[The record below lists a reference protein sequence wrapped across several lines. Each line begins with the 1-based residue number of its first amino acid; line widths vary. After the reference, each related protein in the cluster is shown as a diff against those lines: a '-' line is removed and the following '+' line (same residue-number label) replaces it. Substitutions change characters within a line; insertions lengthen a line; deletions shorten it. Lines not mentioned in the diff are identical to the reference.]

1 MAIASGTLIASAAA
15 GIGSAVV
22 GQIAAAGDKQ
32 KAQDA
37 MNAAYQQILSV
48 GAPPDLSKEIIRDQL
63 KQVGIYSPQ
72 LEDSITQET
81 SKLSQIQEDP
91 KLKDAQMQALQG
103 LQQRGAQGLTA
114 QERGAFNETR
124 RNVEKEA
131 ESKRQQVIQ
140 NLAQRGLAGGGAE
153 IAAQLGAAQSGDERL
168 SAEGDRLAAAAA
180 QNALQAT
187 AQAGQLGGQ
196 IRGQD
201 FSVNS
206 AKAQAADELNR
217 FNVSNQIARQQR
229 NVANENQAQ
238 QQNLA
243 TQQQISNYNT
253 QQANEERLRQAQAQR
268 QNWQDQMT
276 AAQARA
282 GALSGQGQYNQQQAQ
297 NTASAWQGVGQGIS
311 GAANSYGAQQAQNDL
326 LTRLF
331 NKKQQNNPGTPQI

>member
-1 MAIASGTLIASAAA
+1 MAVASGSLIAAAA
-15 GIGSAVV
+15 VGIGSAVV

-81 SKLSQIQEDP
+81 SKLAQIQEDP

-131 ESKRQQVIQ
+131 EAKRQQVIQ

-153 IAAQLGAAQSGDERL
+153 IAAQLGASQSGDERL
-168 SAEGDRLAAAAA
+168 SEEGDRLAASAA

-268 QNWQDQMT
+268 QNWQDQMS
-276 AAQARA
+276 AAQARSNS
-282 GALSGQGQYNQQQAQ
+282 LLGQGQYNQQQAQ
-297 NTASAWQGVGQGIS
+297 NTANAWQGVGQGIS
-311 GAANSYGAQQAQNDL
+311 GAVNSYGAQQAQNDL
-326 LTRLF
+326 FTRLL
-331 NKKQQNNPGTPQI
+331 KKQQPNNGMPQT